1 LKNRKKEHYLAT
13 DLFTLLFCPFQH
25 DAACR
30 VIARLKKERDDA
42 RALLAQAERQIPAS
56 VAGAAPAAVVS
67 NGKRGT
73 SCLMF
78 SILIDISSFRYLII
92 QLSLIQ

>member
-1 LKNRKKEHYLAT
+1 LYIFFLKNRKGIIWST
-13 DLFTLLFCPFQH
+13 DLFTLLFYPFQH

-30 VIARLKKERDDA
+30 VIARLKKERDEA

-78 SILIDISSFRYLII
+78 SI
-92 QLSLIQ
+92 